1 MMEEVVFNAKYK
13 DWIAVKKLLINEDT
27 KPEEVAAVLSSIQA
41 TLIRKAYDF
50 SGINKAIVEELA
62 QKLTAGKRKSYP
74 NLAEVFSSMK
84 PGEFKTALLA
94 ACPDPKYLPIAES
107 YLLCSVLSSLGFAPY
122 LNSATLMET
131 FPELKMPKPKG
142 NFGKKKKA

>member
-1 MMEEVVFNAKYK
+1 MDEIVFTAKYK
-13 DWIAVKKLLINEDT
+13 DWMVIKKLLIEENT
-27 KPEEVAAVLSSIQA
+27 KPEEVAAALSSIQA
-41 TLIRKAYDF
+41 TAIRKAYDF
-50 SGINKAIVEELA
+50 SGINKQVVEELA
-62 QKLTAGKRKSYP
+62 AKLTAGKRKSYP

-107 YLLCSVLSSLGFAPY
+107 YLLTCVLSNVGFSAY
-122 LNSATLMET
+122 LDSQTLMEV

>member
-1 MMEEVVFNAKYK
+1 MEEVVFNAKYK
-13 DWIAVKKLLINEDT
+13 EWIAVKKLLIDDNT
-27 KPEEVAAVLSSIQA
+27 KPEEVAGVLSSIQA
-41 TLIRKAYDF
+41 TLMRKAYDF
-50 SGINKAIVEELA
+50 SGINKSVVEELA
-62 QKLTAGKRKSYP
+62 SKITAGKRKTYP

-107 YLLCSVLSSLGFAPY
+107 YLLCCVLSNLGFSAY
-122 LNSATLMET
+122 LDSETLMSV